1 MMSDADGLGV
11 FNLCFYSSTRPCVC
25 ELIDFE
31 TAACA
36 SMTAVHVHIYIQSRV
51 RFRRRCP
58 VQLLPRHPTSK
69 ISPFPSSLSDMCDS
83 DKLTAY

>member
-25 ELIDFE
+25 ERNDFE

-36 SMTAVHVHIYIQSRV
+36 SMTAVHVHIYTIA
-51 RFRRRCP
+51 CP
-58 VQLLPRHPTSK
+58 LQATVPCSVAAS
-69 ISPFPSSLSDMCDS
+69 SPN
-83 DKLTAY
+83 

>member
-25 ELIDFE
+25 ERNDFE

-36 SMTAVHVHIYIQSRV
+36 SMTAVHVHIYIYNRV
-51 RFRRRCP
+51 SASGDGALFSCCL
-58 VQLLPRHPTSK
+58 VTQLVK
-69 ISPFPSSLSDMCDS
+69 SL
-83 DKLTAY
+83 LFQVR